1 MELTIEMIKQLRQE
15 TGAGVLD
22 CRKALEQAEANYG
35 RALGLLREKGLQ
47 AAARRADRPV
57 TQGVV
62 ELYAHG
68 GGRVGVM
75 VEINTETDFAARSA
89 AFRGFAHEIALQ
101 IAAASPRYVRDEEIP
116 AEALEEET
124 QKAITRAREE
134 NKPEKIIPRIVDG
147 YLKKFKD
154 NNVLLRQAYIRDDQI
169 TVEQLLGQA
178 MAAVGENIKIQRF
191 ARWELGETAEN
202 ES

>member
-1 MELTIEMIKQLRQE
+1 
-15 TGAGVLD
+15 
-22 CRKALEQAEANYG
+22 
-35 RALGLLREKGLQ
+35 
-47 AAARRADRPV
+47 
-57 TQGVV
+57 
-62 ELYAHG
+62 
-68 GGRVGVM
+68 M